1 MERGEE
7 SASIGLGRLCVTTE
21 AILGGGKEGFL
32 EGRCS

>member
-7 SASIGLGRLCVTTE
+7 SASMGLGRLRVTTE

-32 EGRCS
+32 GGRSS